1 MKMQLT
7 RQKYTIISVLVM
19 ALILG
24 GCKSEKSEKEPDFG
38 SGEMKEETVA
48 KEKKEAF
55 FKLSLA
61 QWSIHRMI
69 EDEGMDPFDF
79 ASYARDNGFAGLEY
93 VSQLYDEAMEEYE
106 TKDEAMKNI
115 VARLKA
121 ESEEAGM
128 ENLIIMIDGEGDLSV
143 NDEAARNEAVE
154 NHKKWVDAA
163 AELGCHSI
171 RINLFGSL
179 NDDEWKANSIDGL
192 SKLGAYAATK
202 NINILVENHGWQSSN
217 APLLMEVINT
227 VGMDNCGT
235 LPDFGNFCIKRK
247 DGAKWGEC
255 EEEYPDIYQGV
266 ELMMPAAKAV
276 SAKSYDFDEAGNE
289 TKIDYARM
297 LQIVKDA
304 GYTGYIGVEY
314 EGNRLSEAEGI
325 KATRD
330 LLLNLAAK
338 M

>member
-7 RQKYTIISVLVM
+7 RQKFTLLLLLLT
-19 ALILG
+19 AFTLG
-24 GCKSEKSEKEPDFG
+24 SCKSDKAEKAAENQTETAAETTTEKASDP
-38 SGEMKEETVA
+38 
-48 KEKKEAF
+48 F

-69 EDEGMDPFDF
+69 LEDGMDPFDF
-79 ASYARDNGFAGLEY
+79 AVYARDNGFAGLEY
-93 VSQLYDEAMEEYE
+93 VSQLYNSAMEEYD
-106 TKDEAMKNI
+106 TKDEAIKAI
-115 VARLKA
+115 TQRLKA

-143 NDEAARNEAVE
+143 NDEAARDQAVE
-154 NHKKWVDAA
+154 NHKRWVDAA

-179 NDDEWKANSIDGL
+179 NDEEWKANSIDGL
-192 SKLGAYAATK
+192 SKLGAYAQTK
-202 NINILVENHGWQSSN
+202 GVNVLVENHGWQSSN
-217 APLLMEVINT
+217 APLLMEVINA

-235 LPDFGNFCIKRK
+235 LPDFGNFCVKRK

-255 EEEYPDIYQGV
+255 EEEYPDIYEGV
-266 ELMMPAAKAV
+266 QLMMPAAKAV
-276 SAKSYDFDEAGNE
+276 SAKSYDFDEEGNE
-289 TKIDYARM
+289 TKIDYAKM
-297 LQIVKDA
+297 LRIVKEA

-314 EGNRLSEAEGI
+314 EGNNLSEQEGI
-325 KATRD
+325 EATRD
-330 LLLNLAAK
+330 LLIELGSS